1 MASIQMK
8 KVITNMT
15 MTPTTPGSPP
25 SPTVGT
31 SDAAALASANDT
43 NKKPRFS
50 FQVGSL
56 FIIFSALLDQQIL
69 EVLGVLLAGS
79 RYSPTLLSALFSSK
93 SSRTT
98 SLSATRY
105 RRGDV
110 SGTSSMSSTSHKRSV

>member
-56 FIIFSALLDQQIL
+56 FIIFSALLDQQIPRSTRRAPRGQSLFTDAVERAVQL
-69 EVLGVLLAGS
+69 EELADDVAV
-79 RYSPTLLSALFSSK
+79 RDPVPT
-93 SSRTT
+93 R
-98 SLSATRY
+98 
-105 RRGDV
+105 
-110 SGTSSMSSTSHKRSV
+110 